1 MNSLFPKE
9 DIQMTDKPMK
19 RCSTSLVLRE
29 MQVKTTLR
37 RAEKDVEHLKLD
49 TTLVRTQKGTTILEN
64 SSAISFKFKHSSLY
78 EPPFLLQ
85 GIYPREIKAPKVPK
99 RFL

>member
-1 MNSLFPKE
+1 MGKMNSLFPKE

-19 RCSTSLVLRE
+19 RCSTSLVMRE

-37 RAEKDVEHLKLD
+37 RAEKDVEHLELD

-64 SSAISFKFKHSSLY
+64 SSAISFKFKHTLTVWATIST
-78 EPPFLLQ
+78 
-85 GIYPREIKAPKVPK
+85 PRYLSK
-99 RFL
+99 RN